1 MNPYMPFCLYVAARV
16 FIQLLKANARDLEIS
31 RSLNFLL
38 AAMRWLKT
46 KNPLSE
52 SFLIQLGLDIQG
64 SGLDHVLQNPE
75 LTTRLKDTVSA
86 VISCIL
92 GCHYMTC
99 RLIRISFNV
108 ENRPDRADIQI
119 WILV

>member
-38 AAMRWLKT
+38 AAMAWLKT

-52 SFLIQLGLDIQG
+52 SFLVQLSLDIQG
-64 SGLDHVLQNPE
+64 SGLDHVLRNPE
-75 LTTRLKDTVSA
+75 LATRLKDTVSA
-86 VISCIL
+86 VISTIL
-92 GCHYMTC
+92 GCYYLTW
-99 RLIRISFNV
+99 RLTPISFNV
-108 ENRPDRADIQI
+108 ENSPDPAAIQI
-119 WILV
+119 WIPV

>member
-16 FIQLLKANARDLEIS
+16 FIQLLKANTRDLEIS

-64 SGLDHVLQNPE
+64 SGLDHMLENPE
-75 LTTRLKDTVSA
+75 LTTRSKDTVSA
-86 VISCIL
+86 VISCIM
-92 GCHYMTC
+92 GCHY
-99 RLIRISFNV
+99 I
-108 ENRPDRADIQI
+108 
-119 WILV
+119 

>member
-16 FIQLLKANARDLEIS
+16 FIQLLKANVRDLEIS

-64 SGLDHVLQNPE
+64 SGLDHMLQNPE

-86 VISCIL
+86 VLSCVM
-92 GCHYMTC
+92 GCHYIYDMQTD
-99 RLIRISFNV
+99 SY
-108 ENRPDRADIQI
+108 
-119 WILV
+119 